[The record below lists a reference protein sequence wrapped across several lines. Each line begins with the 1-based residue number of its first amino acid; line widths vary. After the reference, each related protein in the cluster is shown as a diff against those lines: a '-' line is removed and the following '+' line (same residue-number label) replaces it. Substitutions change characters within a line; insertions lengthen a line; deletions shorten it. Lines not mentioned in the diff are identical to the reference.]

1 MPLLQLQFA
10 FKIGVACF
18 EPSDVIPPAFNFHT
32 ARDDFNTALA
42 GLIAAAR
49 EAGLSDEEIIGE
61 LAETAEA
68 LREGLS

>member
-1 MPLLQLQFA
+1 MN
-10 FKIGVACF
+10 
-18 EPSDVIPPAFNFHT
+18 DT

-42 GLIAAAR
+42 GLIAAAS
-49 EAGLSDEEIIGE
+49 EAGLSDEDIIGE